1 MTARPTRKASVAWI
15 LLSSRGKRASRI
27 SFSFDTRLSPPLP
40 LPPFIRPFFCRV
52 PRRDVHVPSYPSS
65 SGSPLPSS
73 LSRRVRS
80 QPEEEEVLL
89 LEVYVRY
96 ELRLFRVSS
105 SSNEDDYNPFS
116 FFVAFHFS
124 VPQNERDAFFFFT
137 VMHGKIN
144 GKEGLINFLSTL
156 DFSLIVN
163 RY

>member
-1 MTARPTRKASVAWI
+1 M
-15 LLSSRGKRASRI
+15 
-27 SFSFDTRLSPPLP
+27 
-40 LPPFIRPFFCRV
+40 
-52 PRRDVHVPSYPSS
+52 
-65 SGSPLPSS
+65 
-73 LSRRVRS
+73 
-80 QPEEEEVLL
+80 
-89 LEVYVRY
+89 YVRY
-96 ELRLFRVSS
+96 ELRLFRVS